1 MHRILMN
8 FTFMSSDSAL
18 HAAASSWQVTV
29 ELHYHLFNKAR
40 LCKNVKFYNDSLGH
54 QRQLVPGLQDPP
66 PWLPKRSNTPISSGV
81 LRTFGCL
88 SCRLTFS
95 EHLLN

>member
-29 ELHYHLFNKAR
+29 ELHYHVFNKAR

-54 QRQLVPGLQDPP
+54 QRQLVLGLQDPP
-66 PWLPKRSNTPISSGV
+66 PVHPNEIKHTFYFRCIKNLWLSQ
-81 LRTFGCL
+81 L
-88 SCRLTFS
+88 
-95 EHLLN
+95 